1 MYFGS
6 ITLSLRSFFYE
17 PDFNYKKNIF
27 KYRTV
32 GPVSVFL
39 PQQEAN
45 HIFIIMDFMH
55 SVPKSNI
62 FYTHF
67 FDELKLK
74 NNIVVKSRNLL
85 GIKPEI

>member
-1 MYFGS
+1 MNQTL
-6 ITLSLRSFFYE
+6 IT
-17 PDFNYKKNIF
+17 KKNIL

-62 FYTHF
+62 LYTHF

-74 NNIVVKSRNLL
+74 NNIVKSRNLI
-85 GIKPEI
+85 GIKPERLDVSLCLKLL